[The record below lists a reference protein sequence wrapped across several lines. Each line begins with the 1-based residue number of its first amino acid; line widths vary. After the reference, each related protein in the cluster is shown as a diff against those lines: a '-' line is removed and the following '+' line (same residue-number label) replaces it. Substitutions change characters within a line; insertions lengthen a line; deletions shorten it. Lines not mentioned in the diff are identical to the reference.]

1 VTYFSISAPVTF
13 HFSPHVFIN
22 LQRSPNFTVT
32 TLKSREQC
40 KSSPTN
46 TTLSKSPNYYS
57 VSTPALS
64 PPPSAGAGSPLLRAE
79 RQRRTAPP
87 VLAEDEG
94 AEGGGGGGARAHWPL
109 LAKTTELGVERLD
122 ARGGGGSRTG
132 IEEEAGEV
140 STRLGAA
147 GGAVP
152 PTPLAPP
159 TTPDP
164 AAPAATCSCDS
175 RRRRRRRCEEEEHKQ
190 EDGCCDLLI
199 CCREGTSGRGNA
211 LHSAEKPP
219 FPRLAWARGR
229 E

>member
-1 VTYFSISAPVTF
+1 MVD
-13 HFSPHVFIN
+13 
-22 LQRSPNFTVT
+22 
-32 TLKSREQC
+32 
-40 KSSPTN
+40 N
-46 TTLSKSPNYYS
+46 TTKLVDGNDEAAKRVGAVLDLHVGDNLNHHASDHASKGPE
-57 VSTPALS
+57 STK
-64 PPPSAGAGSPLLRAE
+64 G
-79 RQRRTAPP
+79 RRTAPP

-109 LAKTTELGVERLD
+109 LAKTTEHGVDGLGV
-122 ARGGGGSRTG
+122 RGGGSSRTG
-132 IEEEAGEV
+132 GEEEAGEV